1 MRCQKFVKIGT
12 LFILVIFLI
21 SLLGF
26 STSAVSEV
34 SDTDWDGDGLSNDKE
49 KEYGTNATKPDTDG
63 DGLTDKYEID
73 HDMDPLV
80 SAKDILV
87 YQDKDDVDR
96 RETRD
101 DLFNTALFTFCL
113 AFAVFALLAGAFTAY
128 FGAGK
133 SRAIGAGLMLIGLI
147 VIIVW
152 IYFGVMT
159 EYPDDTLLGIIHWEA
174 AKTLEAFLTVLAA
187 LIGAVAAI
195 GLFLVAI
202 MKS

>member
-1 MRCQKFVKIGT
+1 M
-12 LFILVIFLI
+12 I
-21 SLLGF
+21 SMFGIAG
-26 STSAVSEV
+26 SSSAEMSE
-34 SDTDWDGDGLSNDKE
+34 TDYDGDGLSNE
-49 KEYGTNATKPDTDG
+49 KEEELGTNLNNSDTDG
-63 DGLTDKYEID
+63 DGLTDKYEFD
-73 HDMDPLV
+73 NDMDPTEA
-80 SAKDILV
+80 AKDILI
-87 YQDKDDVDR
+87 YQDNDDVDK

-101 DLFNTALFTFCL
+101 NLFNTALFTFCL

-133 SRAIGAGLMLIGLI
+133 SRAIGAGLMMIGLI

-152 IYFGVMT
+152 VYFGVLS
-159 EYPDDTLLGIIHWEA
+159 EYPDDTLIGIIHWEA

-195 GLFLVAI
+195 GLFLIAI